1 MESKGEAN
9 MKRKRIWPFFA
20 AGALVLLLGAGVL
33 FYLNSV
39 EAYQQH
45 VAQMEIADIAFSTV
59 PDGEYE
65 GEVDRTL
72 IRVKVRVT
80 VKSGAVTDIALLEHE
95 NGRGKPAE
103 AVIGEIIR
111 QQTLNVDSVSG
122 ATNSSKLIKKAVE
135 NALQPALR

>member
-1 MESKGEAN
+1 
-9 MKRKRIWPFFA
+9 MKRKRIWPFWA

-39 EAYQQH
+39 EAYQRH

-65 GEVDRTL
+65 GEVDETL

-80 VKSGAVTDIALLEHE
+80 VEDGAVTDIALLEHE

-111 QQTLNVDSVSG
+111 QQTLDVDSVSG

-135 NALQPALR
+135 NALQSALR